1 MQLVRDLVDHENS
14 LWLNYTAGAPV
25 RKLTPEHE
33 ADLRAFY
40 TAFSTFNRDVM
51 DAYAGAKNA
60 AGGASVFSTTAAGP
74 MSQLPVL
81 RCRVNVCLVRPSR
94 DRELPNRRWFSS
106 GSRLREPQRTR

>member
-60 AGGASVFSTTAAGP
+60 AGGGIGILNHCGGTDVPAPCPPVSRQRLPGTA
-74 MSQLPVL
+74 V
-81 RCRVNVCLVRPSR
+81 SR
-94 DRELPNRRWFSS
+94 S
-106 GSRLREPQRTR
+106 